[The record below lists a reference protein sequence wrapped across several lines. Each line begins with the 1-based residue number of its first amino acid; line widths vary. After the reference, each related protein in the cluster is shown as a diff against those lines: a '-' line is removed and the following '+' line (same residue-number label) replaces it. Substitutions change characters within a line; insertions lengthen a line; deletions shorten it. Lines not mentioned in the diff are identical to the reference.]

1 MHRVFYALALMAG
14 LLAGPLAFADT
25 VRIGFVTTLTTPA
38 AVIGEDQRDAVD
50 LAVKHLGGR
59 MGDLEI
65 ELHYAD
71 DNFRPE
77 IGKQQTDRLLKRHR
91 VDFVAGYIWSHVL
104 LASYQS
110 VLDAGKFL
118 ISANAGPAQIAGELC
133 HENFFSTSWQNDQ
146 MAMALGE
153 LLNRQGVGRL
163 YAMVPNYAAGKNML
177 AGVERTFD
185 GEIVGQDLTKW
196 GKDAQLD
203 FSTELAKVRAS
214 GADALFAFYPGGAGA
229 AFIKQYQQSGLSGRV
244 PLRTVFMLDALSLP
258 KLQEAGIDEVL
269 GARSTMF
276 WSPALDVPANRRF
289 VDGFRAEYGRYP
301 SFYAAQAYDSIMLI
315 NSAVVATGGDLNDQN
330 GLRAALER
338 ADFESVRGD
347 FRYAHNHM
355 PVQDFYQM
363 EVVADADGNWTT
375 RLGEVLL
382 PDHRD
387 PYADLCP
394 Q

>member
-1 MHRVFYALALMAG
+1 MLRLRTALALW
-14 LLAGPLAFADT
+14 LLAASPLVFADT

-38 AVIGEDQRDAVD
+38 AVIGEDMRDAAD
-50 LAVKHLGGR
+50 LAIEHLDGK
-59 MGDLEI
+59 MGALDIEI
-65 ELHYAD
+65 HYAD

-77 IGKQQTDRLLKRHR
+77 IGKQQTDRLLKQHG

-104 LASYQS
+104 LASRQS

-153 LLNRQGVGRL
+153 LLNRQQAERL
-163 YAMVPNYAAGKNML
+163 YAVVPNYTAGKNML
-177 AGVERTFD
+177 AGVERTFNGD
-185 GEIVGQDLTKW
+185 IVGRDLTKW

-214 GADALFAFYPGGAGA
+214 GADALFAFYPGRAGS
-229 AFIKQYQQSGLSGRV
+229 AFIKQYQQSGLADQV
-244 PLRTVFMLDALSLP
+244 PLHTVFMLDALSLP
-258 KLQEAGIDEVL
+258 NLQQAGIDEVL
-269 GARSTMF
+269 GAHSTMF
-276 WSPALDVPANRRF
+276 WSPSVEVAANRRF
-289 VDGFRAEYGRYP
+289 VADFRAKHGRYP
-301 SFYAAQAYDSIMLI
+301 SFYAAQAYDAIMLI
-315 NSAVVATGGDLNDQN
+315 NSAVVAVEGDISDEEA
-330 GLRAALER
+330 LRAALKR

-347 FRYAHNHM
+347 FSYGNNHM
-355 PVQDFYQM
+355 PVQNFYEM

-375 RLGEVLL
+375 QLGDVVLAN
-382 PDHRD
+382 HRD

-394 Q
+394 R